1 VNFHSAESTPKSTIK
16 TVSSPE
22 DSQSVSNDS
31 FIWGKISRLVEE
43 EPLTKNQ
50 LFVDNNNTSIESTLS
65 DQQPTRPP
73 KPVKP
78 KFFINKLAQ
87 EQPKQNLLK
96 SSLNNSLL
104 KQTNNYRI
112 FSKNVNNLNVDID
125 NMNMMSMMTEQSGEV
140 ESSPSPDKN
149 SLQGI
154 NNQEHENSSPF
165 IFNYNSLMNVSM
177 LDNIQAT
184 NTGLSEID
192 NMTSSILMFN

>member
-1 VNFHSAESTPKSTIK
+1 M
-16 TVSSPE
+16 
-22 DSQSVSNDS
+22 
-31 FIWGKISRLVEE
+31 SRLVEE
-43 EPLTKNQ
+43 EPSTKTPPS
-50 LFVDNNNTSIESTLS
+50 FADNNCTSIESVKS
-65 DQQPTRPP
+65 DQLPTRSF

-78 KFFINKLAQ
+78 KFFVNKLAS

-125 NMNMMSMMTEQSGEV
+125 NTHMMSMMAEQSSEV
-140 ESSPSPDKN
+140 EFSPSPDKN
-149 SLQGI
+149 SLPEI
-154 NNQEHENSSPF
+154 TDEERDKTSPF

-184 NTGLSEID
+184 NTGISEID